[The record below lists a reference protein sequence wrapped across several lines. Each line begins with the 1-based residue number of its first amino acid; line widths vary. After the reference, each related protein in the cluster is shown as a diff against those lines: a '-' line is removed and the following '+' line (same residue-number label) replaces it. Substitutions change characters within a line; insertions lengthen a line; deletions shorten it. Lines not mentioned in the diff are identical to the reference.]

1 MTASSRWLF
10 VLHTAGVY
18 QLWVLPRPNHPAY
31 AFAAYFLGPASR
43 TGALVS
49 FAVYWLMLPWWVYLD
64 ARWRTAKAA
73 PLAVFVFLTNFLGW
87 LTYLVIRPEV
97 NQICPVCVTVLEP
110 SFRACPHCGWSRAI
124 RCRQCGRALR
134 SDWRFCPYCEAAR
147 TDAAPVEDRLQ

>member
-1 MTASSRWLF
+1 
-10 VLHTAGVY
+10 
-18 QLWVLPRPNHPAY
+18 
-31 AFAAYFLGPASR
+31 LG
-43 TGALVS
+43 GALVS

-97 NQICPVCVTVLEP
+97 NQICPVCVTILEP

-124 RCRQCGRALR
+124 RCRHCGRALR

-147 TDAAPVEDRLQ
+147 TDPPPVEDRLQ